1 MSEQGMLLMQSK
13 MRCFKVYWSWR
24 ILSEYWKI
32 LIAWKISSTRSK
44 FVFLVESSR
53 ICWINSLSE
62 QLNPAMMDGIE
73 IQKTWRSS
81 LLPLLGESETEVN
94 NSKTYTRPLAST
106 IKLWRIKRH
115 ILQSL
120 EVSVDI
126 LKTMIN
132 QSKRK
137 QAWELNNWLK
147 TNSVTSDHH
156 KLIKIWLKVN

>member
-1 MSEQGMLLMQSK
+1 MQSK
-13 MRCFKVYWSWR
+13 MRCFKVCWSWR
-24 ILSEYWKI
+24 ILSECWKI
-32 LIAWKISSTRSK
+32 LIVWKTSSTRSK
-44 FVFLVESSR
+44 FVFSVESWR
-53 ICWINSLSE
+53 ICWINSQSE
-62 QLNPAMMDGIE
+62 QLNPAMRDGIQ

-81 LLPLLGESETEVN
+81 LLILQGESETEVN
-94 NSKTYTRPLAST
+94 NSKICTRPLAST